1 MRCWV
6 RSRIITGPDI
16 MNYINKLQE
25 DNAELRG
32 ELESAYS
39 MALELKVYAMSPKF
53 MGESGWGGKTYIA
66 KEDVIRFAE
75 NILGEMPSVVL
86 TN

>member
-1 MRCWV
+1 
-6 RSRIITGPDI
+6 

-25 DNAELRG
+25 YNAELRS
-32 ELESAYS
+32 ELKSAYS
-39 MALELKVYAMSPKF
+39 MALELKIYAMSPKF
-53 MGESGWGGKTYIA
+53 MGESGYGGKTYIS

-86 TN
+86 ED